1 MEESIIQIEQ
11 LQFGYR
17 VGAFRLA
24 VDSLSIA
31 PQERV
36 ALVGP
41 SGCGKTTLLN
51 LLAGILTPVQGRIG
65 VDGTRISALSHEDRQ
80 DFRALHMGLVF
91 QEFELL
97 EYLTVLDNV
106 LLPFRLNPILQL
118 TTAVRARASAL
129 CERVGLSDKARRY
142 PAHLSQGERQ
152 RVAVC
157 RALVTEP
164 KVVFGDEPTGN
175 LDPNNRDL
183 VMDILFEYAET
194 SQAPLVIVTHDHEL
208 LERFDRILSDQGSG
222 FRVHEEGSGFRAQDS
237 GEGHEGSVD
246 GKQGGSS

>member
-1 MEESIIQIEQ
+1 MAKSLIQIKQ

-24 VDSLSIA
+24 VESLHIA
-31 PQERV
+31 AQERI
-36 ALVGP
+36 ALIGP

-51 LLAGILTPVQGRIG
+51 LLAGILVPARGEID
-65 VDGTRISALSHEDRQ
+65 VDGTCISGLNQEDRQ

-118 TTAVRARASAL
+118 TKAVQERARML
-129 CERVGLSDKARRY
+129 CGKVGLGDKTKRY

-157 RALVTEP
+157 RALVTQP
-164 KVVFGDEPTGN
+164 MVIFGDEPTGN
-175 LDPNNRDL
+175 LDPVNRDI
-183 VMDILFEYAET
+183 VMDILSEYSE
-194 SQAPLVIVTHDHEL
+194 SSKAPLVIVTHDHEL
-208 LERFDRILSDQGSG
+208 LDRFDRTMDI
-222 FRVHEEGSGFRAQDS
+222 REVAA
-237 GEGHEGSVD
+237 
-246 GKQGGSS
+246 